1 MQNLPLNPAA
11 KKVSNKEGYPDIT
24 ADIAIGR
31 VAKQEKMAAKKKAGG
46 RKEHGKQRTTETEK
60 GNKN

>member
-1 MQNLPLNPAA
+1 M
-11 KKVSNKEGYPDIT
+11 SNKEGYPDRT

-46 RKEHGKQRTTETEK
+46 RKEHGKQRTTQTEK

>member
-1 MQNLPLNPAA
+1 M
-11 KKVSNKEGYPDIT
+11 SNKEGYPDIT

-46 RKEHGKQRTTETEK
+46 RNGHGKQRTTKTEK